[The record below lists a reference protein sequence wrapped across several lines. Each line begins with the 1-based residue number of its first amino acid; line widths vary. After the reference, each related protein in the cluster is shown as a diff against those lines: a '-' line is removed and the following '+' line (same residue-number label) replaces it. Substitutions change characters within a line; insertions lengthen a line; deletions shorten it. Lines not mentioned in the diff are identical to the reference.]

1 MPTARGSC
9 VLQAVPKRQMDVV
22 SGLINVLTGQRFT
35 GRSHEG
41 VHKSAPD
48 IYSVSKTG
56 VTLVWFPHS
65 AAVCI
70 AGQIRATWRSTTRY
84 SPLPARIQ
92 IDGKASQSP
101 CAHEFITEHNGTQRR
116 RGTKKKKKH
125 RRSQGQTNLRRLS
138 TQHITKRLTKQQTA
152 QTMQVLTD
160 QNAARPASRRS
171 QLDFISRYDLVFHR
185 RSCHTAIVSA

>member
-1 MPTARGSC
+1 
-9 VLQAVPKRQMDVV
+9 MDVV

-70 AGQIRATWRSTTRY
+70 AGWIRATRRSTTRY

-92 IDGKASQSP
+92 IDGKASQSL
-101 CAHEFITEHNGTQRR
+101 CAHEFITEHNGMRRQR
-116 RGTKKKKKH
+116 GMGKKKKNTAEVKVKPICGAFQRNTSLSAAQSNKWLKQCRF
-125 RRSQGQTNLRRLS
+125 RRIKTLLGLPRADPNSIL
-138 TQHITKRLTKQQTA
+138 
-152 QTMQVLTD
+152 
-160 QNAARPASRRS
+160 
-171 QLDFISRYDLVFHR
+171 FHA
-185 RSCHTAIVSA
+185 TT

>member
-70 AGQIRATWRSTTRY
+70 AGRIGATRRSTTRY
-84 SPLPARIQ
+84 SPLPGRIQ
-92 IDGKASQSP
+92 IDGKASQSL
-101 CAHEFITEHNGTQRR
+101 CAHEFITEHNGTRR
-116 RGTKKKKKH
+116 QRGTGKKKKITSKS
-125 RRSQGQTNLRRLS
+125 RSNQF
-138 TQHITKRLTKQQTA
+138 A
-152 QTMQVLTD
+152 APF
-160 QNAARPASRRS
+160 NAT
-171 QLDFISRYDLVFHR
+171 H
-185 RSCHTAIVSA
+185 H

>member
-22 SGLINVLTGQRFT
+22 SGLINVLTGQHFT

-70 AGQIRATWRSTTRY
+70 AGRIRATRRSTTRY

-92 IDGKASQSP
+92 IDGKASQSL
-101 CAHEFITEHNGTQRR
+101 CAHEFIMEHNGTWRQ
-116 RGTKKKKKH
+116 RGTEGKKKI
-125 RRSQGQTNLRRLS
+125 RSQSQGQTNLRRLS
-138 TQHITKRLTKQQTA
+138 TQHITKRRTKQQMA
-152 QTMQVLTD
+152 QTMQVSTD
-160 QNAARPASRRS
+160 QNAARPA
-171 QLDFISRYDLVFHR
+171 
-185 RSCHTAIVSA
+185 